1 MNSSPT
7 LAVVAFPGNNCETE
21 TARAAERCGFKA
33 SILRWNQ
40 VEAVGAF
47 DAYIL
52 PGGFSFEDRGRS
64 GSIAAREPIFEAL
77 RAEAKKGKIIL
88 GICNGAQMI
97 AESGLIPVGDNP
109 LPCAL
114 ADNVR
119 RDTAGHVIGTGYYNV
134 WAKITPERT
143 DTAFTNSVDKVINV
157 PIAHGEGRFTSTSD
171 DVHAALKNG
180 SHVGF
185 RYCDE
190 NGNVSD
196 QYPITP
202 NGAEYGVAMMV
213 NAEGTVGGIMPHPE
227 RFPNSFEGDQI
238 LKSMHTWITEN
249 KSPDTVVVGDLST
262 QPVPEV
268 KPLKVNSSAI
278 VLEKTLIIT
287 DNEGFSVNQAAE
299 AIVGK
304 SFQLDKSF
312 VYVIE
317 GDVSV
322 PDLESTGLIA
332 NPNKEN
338 LVGFEPKPN
347 QFLVE
352 LREDD
357 PALHLAEQLSESLKT
372 KVTVRRYKA
381 WNFDQNLATA
391 DIEKVLANGLLC
403 NPNSGKL
410 RMAYPDFNA

>member
-1 MNSSPT
+1 MKNPT

-21 TARAAERCGFKA
+21 TARAAERNGFEA
-33 SILRWNQ
+33 TTLRWNQ
-40 VEAVGAF
+40 VDKIGAF

-64 GSIAAREPIFEAL
+64 GAIAAREPIFEAL
-77 RAEAKKGKIIL
+77 RAEAKKGKLIL

-97 AESGLIPVGDNP
+97 AESGLIPVGDNS

-119 RDTAGHVIGTGYYNV
+119 RDAKDHVVGTGYYNV
-134 WAKITPERT
+134 WACITPERT
-143 DTAFTNSVDKVINV
+143 DTAFTSGVEKVIKV

-171 DVHAALKNG
+171 EVHAALKNG

-190 NGNVSD
+190 DGNVSD
-196 QYPITP
+196 QYPVTP
-202 NGAEYGVAMMV
+202 NGAEYAVAMMV
-213 NAEGTVGGIMPHPE
+213 NLEGTVGAIMPHPE
-227 RFPNSFEGDQI
+227 RFPLECEGDQI
-238 LKSMHTWITEN
+238 LKSMHAWILAD
-249 KSPDTVVVGDLST
+249 KSPKSVAIGDLSN
-262 QPVPEV
+262 QKVPEV
-268 KPLKVNSSAI
+268 KPFKVNSAAI

-299 AIVGK
+299 NIVGK
-304 SFQLDKSF
+304 SFKLDKSF
-312 VYVIE
+312 VYVVE
-317 GDVSV
+317 GAVSV
-322 PDLESTGLIA
+322 SDLEGTGLIA

-338 LVGFEPKPN
+338 LVKFEPKPN

-357 PALHLAEQLSESLKT
+357 PALHLAEQLTDALNTEVK
-372 KVTVRRYKA
+372 VRRFKA
-381 WNFDQNLATA
+381 WNFPTDLEMT
-391 DIEKVLANGLLC
+391 DVEKVLANGLLC
-403 NPNSGKL
+403 NPNSGRL